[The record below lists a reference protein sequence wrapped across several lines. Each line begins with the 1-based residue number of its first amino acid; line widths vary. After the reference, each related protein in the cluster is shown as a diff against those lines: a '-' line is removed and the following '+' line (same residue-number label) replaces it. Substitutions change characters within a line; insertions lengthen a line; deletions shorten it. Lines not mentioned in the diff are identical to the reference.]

1 MNLFLLFN
9 FYYRFAVQLYKL
21 NTESSKYRLPFITT
35 LFLICTVIVFS
46 IAISPVMMTK
56 INTHLTGNET
66 LCKNEQNLEF
76 KADDSTS
83 TSSGLKVEV
92 VEIASPASVDSG
104 DKHISNLNLLIKIYL
119 KKKCSLISH
128 SNLIISKTLHL
139 SPLITK
145 LQI

>member
-1 MNLFLLFN
+1 
-9 FYYRFAVQLYKL
+9 
-21 NTESSKYRLPFITT
+21 
-35 LFLICTVIVFS
+35 
-46 IAISPVMMTK
+46 MMTK

>member
-1 MNLFLLFN
+1 M
-9 FYYRFAVQLYKL
+9 VV
-21 NTESSKYRLPFITT
+21 TT
-35 LFLICTVIVFS
+35 NSHHF
-46 IAISPVMMTK
+46 
-56 INTHLTGNET
+56 GNET
-66 LCKNEQNLEF
+66 LSKNGQNLEL

-83 TSSGLKVEV
+83 RSDGLKVEIV
-92 VEIASPASVDSG
+92 PISIPCSFDSG
-104 DKHISNLNLLIKIYL
+104 DDHISYLNLQNKIYS